1 MSKPVINIIFI
12 VAFAYP
18 ALRFIY
24 KYLILLLFSVIKR
37 EKFEWN
43 KEIDKPRI
51 LFYLAFSFLAGLLWY
66 ILVFQTIQPLGKL
79 QFLSDIIQS
88 IFIIGAIR
96 ISLILNETWT
106 MRFDEISII
115 REIKSLVS
123 TQLRCIIRDDDKIKE
138 LHQALNNNYINCT
151 FPSFYAFIKQ
161 KHLGKLP
168 KIIWIDFFR
177 NKANRQTLIELV
189 TNLFPG
195 LYKKDG
201 SLDRIT
207 LENVIHDYFCE
218 EDGSPIILGKKPID
232 KFIEKTTEP
241 KEKIK
246 TLVKSF
252 ISAK

>member
-1 MSKPVINIIFI
+1 
-12 VAFAYP
+12 
-18 ALRFIY
+18 
-24 KYLILLLFSVIKR
+24 
-37 EKFEWN
+37 
-43 KEIDKPRI
+43 
-51 LFYLAFSFLAGLLWY
+51 LWY
-66 ILVFQTIQPLGKL
+66 ILVFQTIQSLGKF

-106 MRFDEISII
+106 KRFDEISI

-161 KHLGKLP
+161 KHLRKLP
-168 KIIWIDFFR
+168 KIIWIVFFR

-218 EDGSPIILGKKPID
+218 EDGSPHYSG
-232 KFIEKTTEP
+232 EK
-241 KEKIK
+241 
-246 TLVKSF
+246 
-252 ISAK
+252 AY